1 MKPRYQVSRAAVDL
15 IKRFEGYRMKA
26 AQLPD
31 GRWTLGYGHTL
42 TARGGASVS
51 EQDAEALLLYDLITV
66 AHAVNENV
74 YTPLNQNQF
83 DALVCFAFNIGT
95 ENFIRSGVLRRLNEG
110 ALLQAAS
117 AMDMWRKADFEGER
131 IVIDA
136 LVRRRAAEKALFLT
150 PTDGAWIAAPSSV
163 LRPKVDHDAGN
174 LIPAQMPATVTTS
187 LEGDKA
193 VALRDGAAAAPL
205 LSGAGPTASEQAAAL
220 VGARLEAILPDE
232 GAAPVLADPVAV
244 SSPPPANPNLANP
257 VVAPAQDL
265 VLPEPP
271 VLAAAA
277 AASPFVYPTPEPL
290 VAAEPVEAPFQL
302 TPEEP
307 VAEPLFA
314 PRPLVET
321 PATPEPSLFETAR
334 PTVTGSLFNLG
345 GFSTSDGVDLQT
357 QEVAFSE
364 PQPHTFG
371 GVSLLVSLGLLG
383 LALFGGGII
392 WNLSVGANEGLS
404 PIKMFGWGASVVGM
418 ICFATA
424 AYLLMRRLGD
434 PDPHGDD

>member
-42 TARGGASVS
+42 TARAGASVS

-95 ENFIRSGVLRRLNEG
+95 ENFVRSDVLRRLNEG
-110 ALLQAAS
+110 ALLQAACE
-117 AMDMWRKADFEGER
+117 MEVWRKADFEGER
-131 IVIDA
+131 IVVDA
-136 LVRRRAAEKALFLT
+136 LVRRRSAEKALFLT
-150 PTDGAWIAAPSSV
+150 PLDGHWVAAPSSV
-163 LRPKVDHDAGN
+163 LRPKIDHDAGR
-174 LIPAQMPATVTTS
+174 LVPSQTPAALVTALS
-187 LEGDKA
+187 GDKA
-193 VALRDGAAAAPL
+193 VALRADGSTTPAL
-205 LSGAGPTASEQAAAL
+205 TGAGPSASEQAAAA

-232 GAAPVLADPVAV
+232 AAVASTPFQGLAAPNQDQDP
-244 SSPPPANPNLANP
+244 
-257 VVAPAQDL
+257 
-265 VLPEPP
+265 PEPP

-277 AASPFVYPTPEPL
+277 PPPSIHAPPEP
-290 VAAEPVEAPFQL
+290 VAAATPFQL

-307 VAEPLFA
+307 AAEPAA
-314 PRPLVET
+314 P
-321 PATPEPSLFETAR
+321 PAPAEPSLFETAR
-334 PTVTGSLFNLG
+334 PAPGGSLFNLG
-345 GFSTSDGVDLQT
+345 GFSTSGPVELEAQD
-357 QEVAFSE
+357 VAFAHV
-364 PQPHTFG
+364 QPHAFG
-371 GVSLLVSLGLLG
+371 GVSLLVCLGLLG
-383 LALFGGGII
+383 LALFGGGIL
-392 WNLSVGANEGLS
+392 WNLSVGAGEGVSLV
-404 PIKMFGWGASVVGM
+404 KMFGWGASVIGM

-434 PDPHGDD
+434 PDPQGED

>member
-42 TARGGASVS
+42 TARAGASVS

-95 ENFIRSGVLRRLNEG
+95 ENFVRSAVLRRLNEG
-110 ALLQAAS
+110 ALLQAACE
-117 AMDMWRKADFEGER
+117 MELWRKADFEGER

-136 LVRRRAAEKALFLT
+136 LVRRRSAEKALFLT
-150 PTDGAWIAAPSSV
+150 PPDGAWVAAPSSV
-163 LRPKVDHDAGN
+163 LRPRVDHDAGK
-174 LIPAQMPATVTTS
+174 LVPSQTPAAITTALS
-187 LEGDKA
+187 GDKA
-193 VALRDGAAAAPL
+193 VALRADGSSTPALP
-205 LSGAGPTASEQAAAL
+205 GAGPSASEQAAAA

-232 GAAPVLADPVAV
+232 AAVAATPIQGLAAPV
-244 SSPPPANPNLANP
+244 
-257 VVAPAQDL
+257 QDL

-271 VLAAAA
+271 VPAAAA
-277 AASPFVYPTPEPL
+277 PSPFVYATPEPL
-290 VAAEPVEAPFQL
+290 VAAPFQL

-307 VAEPLFA
+307 AAEPAFV
-314 PRPLVET
+314 PPS
-321 PATPEPSLFETAR
+321 PAAEPAAATEPSLFETAR
-334 PTVTGSLFNLG
+334 PAAGSLFNLG
-345 GFSTSDGVDLQT
+345 GFSTSGPVELET
-357 QEVAFSE
+357 QDVAF
-364 PQPHTFG
+364 PHVQPHAFG
-371 GVSLLVSLGLLG
+371 SVSLLVCLGLLG
-383 LALFGGGII
+383 LALFGGGIL
-392 WNLSVGANEGLS
+392 WNLSVGASEGVSL
-404 PIKMFGWGASVVGM
+404 IKMFGWGASVIGM

-434 PDPHGDD
+434 PEPQDED

>member
-42 TARGGASVS
+42 TARAGASVS

-74 YTPLNQNQF
+74 YAPLNQNQF

-95 ENFIRSGVLRRLNEG
+95 ENFVRSAVLRRLNEG
-110 ALLQAAS
+110 AALQAACE
-117 AMDMWRKADFEGER
+117 MEMWRKADFEGER

-136 LVRRRAAEKALFLT
+136 LVRRRSAEKALFLT
-150 PTDGAWIAAPSSV
+150 PTDGHWVAAPSSV
-163 LRPKVDHDAGN
+163 LRPKVDYDASK
-174 LIPAQMPATVTTS
+174 LVPSQAPAAITTA
-187 LEGDKA
+187 LNGDKA
-193 VALRDGAAAAPL
+193 VALREDGSPAPAL
-205 LSGAGPTASEQAAAL
+205 GNGPSASEQAAAA

-232 GAAPVLADPVAV
+232 TATATPVPGLITPV
-244 SSPPPANPNLANP
+244 
-257 VVAPAQDL
+257 QDL

-271 VLAAAA
+271 APALAAAA
-277 AASPFVYPTPEPL
+277 PSQFFYVKPELPAALQP
-290 VAAEPVEAPFQL
+290 VATPFQL

-307 VAEPLFA
+307 VAEEAFTPPA
-314 PRPLVET
+314 PPIAEPAVE
-321 PATPEPSLFETAR
+321 PVAAVEPELFETPR
-334 PTVTGSLFNLG
+334 PAASGSLFNLG
-345 GFSTSDGVDLQT
+345 GFSTSGPVELEP
-357 QEVAFSE
+357 QEVAFAHV
-364 PQPHTFG
+364 QPHAFG
-371 GVSLLVSLGLLG
+371 GISLLVSLGLLG
-383 LALFGGGII
+383 LALFGGGIL

-404 PIKMFGWGASVVGM
+404 PIKMFGWGASVIGM
-418 ICFATA
+418 ICFATS

-434 PDPHGDD
+434 PEPQDED

>member
-95 ENFIRSGVLRRLNEG
+95 ENFVRSAVLRRLNEG
-110 ALLQAAS
+110 ALLQAACE
-117 AMDMWRKADFEGER
+117 MEMWRKADFEGER

-136 LVRRRAAEKALFLT
+136 LVRRRSAEKALFLT
-150 PTDGAWIAAPSSV
+150 PPDGHWVAAPSSV
-163 LRPKVDHDAGN
+163 LRPKVDYDAGR
-174 LIPAQMPATVTTS
+174 LVPSQAPAAITTALS
-187 LEGDKA
+187 GDKA
-193 VALRDGAAAAPL
+193 VALREDGSLAPAL
-205 LSGAGPTASEQAAAL
+205 PGSGPSASEQAAAA

-232 GAAPVLADPVAV
+232 AAADATPIQGLAAPV
-244 SSPPPANPNLANP
+244 
-257 VVAPAQDL
+257 QDL

-271 VLAAAA
+271 VPAAAA
-277 AASPFVYPTPEPL
+277 PSPFVYATPEPL
-290 VAAEPVEAPFQL
+290 VAAPPIAAPFQL

-307 VAEPLFA
+307 VAEPAFV
-314 PRPLVET
+314 PT
-321 PATPEPSLFETAR
+321 PPAAEPVASVEPSLFETAR
-334 PTVTGSLFNLG
+334 PAASGSLFNLG
-345 GFSTSDGVDLQT
+345 GFSTSGPVELEAQD
-357 QEVAFSE
+357 VAFAHV
-364 PQPHTFG
+364 QPHAFG

-383 LALFGGGII
+383 LALFGGGIL
-392 WNLSVGANEGLS
+392 WNLSVGAGEGVSL
-404 PIKMFGWGASVVGM
+404 IKMFGWGASVIGM

-434 PDPHGDD
+434 PEAQDED

>member
-1 MKPRYQVSRAAVDL
+1 MKPRYQVSRAAVEL

-110 ALLQAAS
+110 SLLQAAC
-117 AMDMWRKADFEGER
+117 AMEMWRKADFEGER

-136 LVRRRAAEKALFLT
+136 LVRRRSAEKTLFLT
-150 PTDGAWIAAPSSV
+150 PTDGGWVAAPSSV
-163 LRPKVDHDAGN
+163 LRPRIDHDAGH
-174 LIPAQMPATVTTS
+174 LIPAQPPATITTP
-187 LEGDKA
+187 LQGDRA
-193 VALRDGAAAAPL
+193 IARREDGASTPAL
-205 LSGAGPTASEQAAAL
+205 TGSGPSASEQAAAA

-232 GAAPVLADPVAV
+232 GVASPTSAPV
-244 SSPPPANPNLANP
+244 
-257 VVAPAQDL
+257 QDL

-271 VLAAAA
+271 VLAAEP
-277 AASPFVYPTPEPL
+277 SPFVHAAPEVL
-290 VAAEPVEAPFQL
+290 VAVEPVVAPFQL
-302 TPEEP
+302 TSEEP
-307 VAEPLFA
+307 VAAQPAAEAVSVVEPG
-314 PRPLVET
+314 
-321 PATPEPSLFETAR
+321 LFEAARSATA
-334 PTVTGSLFNLG
+334 GSLFNLG
-345 GFSTSDGVDLQT
+345 GFSTSG
-357 QEVAFSE
+357 EVALE
-364 PQPHTFG
+364 PQDVALTPAHPHAFG
-371 GVSLLVSLGLLG
+371 GISLLVSLGLLG
-383 LALFGGGII
+383 LALFGGGIL

-404 PIKMFGWGASVVGM
+404 PIRMFGWGASVIGM
-418 ICFATA
+418 ICFATS

-434 PDPHGDD
+434 PEPQVED

>member
-26 AQLPD
+26 AQLAD

-42 TARGGASVS
+42 TARVGASVS

-95 ENFIRSGVLRRLNEG
+95 ENFVRSGVLRRLNEG
-110 ALLQAAS
+110 SLLQAAC
-117 AMDMWRKADFEGER
+117 AMEMWRKADFEGER

-136 LVRRRAAEKALFLT
+136 LVRRRSAEKTLFLT
-150 PTDGAWIAAPSSV
+150 PADGGWVAAPSSV
-163 LRPKVDHDAGN
+163 LRPRIDHDAGH
-174 LIPAQMPATVTTS
+174 LIPAQTPAAITTS
-187 LEGDKA
+187 LLGDRA
-193 VALRDGAAAAPL
+193 IALREDGDAVPL
-205 LSGAGPTASEQAAAL
+205 VENRGPSASEQAAAA

-232 GAAPVLADPVAV
+232 GVAAIPIPAPPLSVAAPV
-244 SSPPPANPNLANP
+244 
-257 VVAPAQDL
+257 QDL

-271 VLAAAA
+271 VPAAAA
-277 AASPFVYPTPEPL
+277 PAPAVYQAPEAL
-290 VAAEPVEAPFQL
+290 VAVEPVAAPFQL

-314 PRPLVET
+314 PQPTIET
-321 PATPEPSLFETAR
+321 PSASEPNLFETAR
-334 PTVTGSLFNLG
+334 PAAGGSLFNLG
-345 GFSTSDGVDLQT
+345 GFSTSAAEVDLGP
-357 QEVAFSE
+357 QEVPFAE
-364 PQPHTFG
+364 AQPHAFG

-383 LALFGGGII
+383 LALFGGGIL
-392 WNLSVGANEGLS
+392 WNLSVGAGEGLS
-404 PIKMFGWGASVVGM
+404 PIRMFGWAASVIGM
-418 ICFATA
+418 ICFATS

-434 PDPHGDD
+434 PEPQVED

>member
-95 ENFIRSGVLRRLNEG
+95 ENFVRSGVLRRLNEG
-110 ALLQAAS
+110 SLLQAAC
-117 AMDMWRKADFEGER
+117 AMEMWRKADFEGER

-136 LVRRRAAEKALFLT
+136 LVRRRSAEKTLFLT
-150 PTDGAWIAAPSSV
+150 PADGGWVAAPSSV
-163 LRPKVDHDAGN
+163 LRPRIDHDAGH
-174 LIPAQMPATVTTS
+174 LIPAQTPAAITTS
-187 LEGDKA
+187 LLGDKA
-193 VALRDGAAAAPL
+193 IALREDGDAVPL
-205 LSGAGPTASEQAAAL
+205 IENRGPSASEQAAAA

-232 GAAPVLADPVAV
+232 GVAAIPIPAPPLSVAAPV
-244 SSPPPANPNLANP
+244 
-257 VVAPAQDL
+257 QDL

-271 VLAAAA
+271 VPA
-277 AASPFVYPTPEPL
+277 
-290 VAAEPVEAPFQL
+290 AAEPAPAVYQAPQSLVVVDPVTAPFQL

-307 VAEPLFA
+307 VAEPSFA
-314 PRPLVET
+314 AQPTVEA
-321 PATPEPSLFETAR
+321 PAAAEPNLFETAR
-334 PTVTGSLFNLG
+334 PAPGGSLFNLD
-345 GFSTSDGVDLQT
+345 GFSTNAAEVDLEL
-357 QEVAFSE
+357 QEVPFAE
-364 PQPHTFG
+364 AQPHAFG

-383 LALFGGGII
+383 LALFGGGIL
-392 WNLSVGANEGLS
+392 WNLSVGAGEGLS
-404 PIKMFGWGASVVGM
+404 PIRMFGWAASVIGM
-418 ICFATA
+418 ICFATS

-434 PDPHGDD
+434 PEPQVEE